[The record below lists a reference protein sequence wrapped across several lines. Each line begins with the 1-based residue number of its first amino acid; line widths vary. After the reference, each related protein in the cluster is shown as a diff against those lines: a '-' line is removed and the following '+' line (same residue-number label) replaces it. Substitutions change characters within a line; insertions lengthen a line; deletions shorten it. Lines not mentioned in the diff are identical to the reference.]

1 MPASG
6 VPDTGKTAG
15 EKPFLRPGETCWR
28 IGHAERV
35 RYLVDGEQ
43 FFPAFRAAALE
54 AEHSILILG
63 WDIHSEFKLLREA
76 ADDGFP
82 VGLRDFLDALVER
95 KKKLHVHVLAWDFA
109 MILAPDR
116 EWAVSYK
123 MGWKTHD
130 RIHFQLDGN
139 HPAGAS
145 HHQKVVVVDD
155 RVGFAGGLD
164 FTLGRWD
171 SRQHR
176 PDDPRRSDDGHEIPQ
191 PYHDVQLMVDGEAAL
206 CLGELARERWR
217 VATGEKLAPPR
228 SRPAHDPW
236 PQSVAVDLE
245 QIPVAVLRT
254 LPACEDRPA
263 VREVERLLVEA
274 IERARECIYL
284 ENQYFT
290 APVIR
295 DALVARLQEDDGPEV
310 VVVLPEWTDGWL
322 SQNTMDVLRERVLR
336 CLFDADRHDRLR
348 VYYPYQVGLDGQC
361 INQHAKVTVVDER
374 LLCAGSANL
383 NNRSMGLDSEC
394 NLAIEDGGEEHRR
407 AGIVLLRD
415 RLLAE
420 HLDVGIEKL
429 REALGREASPIRA
442 IESLR
447 SSGRSLRP
455 LELVVSKARDARIP
469 ETAIADPEHAID
481 REYLLGQL
489 VAGEDKRPARR
500 GLFTLAAILL
510 LALLLAGAWR
520 WTPLNEWVDARTLL
534 ERLAVLRGN
543 WLAPLVVIGI
553 YLIGG
558 FLIFPVTLMI
568 VGTGLAFGAVYGF
581 FYALLGAE
589 ISALASYAIGQYV
602 GHDAIRHLSDR
613 WVSRASRYLGRQG
626 LLAIVTLRIVPVA
639 PFTVVNLVAG
649 ASHIGLRDFALGTL
663 LGMLPGTLALV
674 VLSDQ
679 IVSAIRSPDA
689 ARITLVVGLLIL
701 AGLLFWGLRY
711 WVTKRETEES

>member
-1 MPASG
+1 MCSDGASESSET
-6 VPDTGKTAG
+6 DG
-15 EKPFLRPGETCWR
+15 EKPFLRPGDTCWR
-28 IGHAERV
+28 IGQAERV

-43 FFPAFRAAALE
+43 FFPAFRAAALA
-54 AEHSILILG
+54 AEHSLLMLG
-63 WDIHSEFKLLREA
+63 WDIHSQFKLLREE

-82 VGLRDFLDALVER
+82 LGLRDFLDALVEQ
-95 KKKLHVHVLAWDFA
+95 KKRLHVHVLSWDFA
-109 MILAPDR
+109 MLLAPDR

-130 RIHFQLDGN
+130 RVHFALDGN
-139 HPAGAS
+139 HPVGAS
-145 HHQKVVVVDD
+145 HHQKVVVIDD

-164 FTLGRWD
+164 FTRGRWD

-176 PDDPRRSDDGHEIPQ
+176 PDDPRRSDDGEEIPQ
-191 PYHDVQLMVDGEAAL
+191 PYHDVQLMVEGEAARY
-206 CLGELARERWR
+206 LGDLARERWR
-217 VATGEKLAPPR
+217 VATGETLAAPR
-228 SRPAHDPW
+228 SQADHNPW
-236 PQSVAVDLE
+236 PQAVAADLE
-245 QIPVAVLRT
+245 QVPLAVVRT
-254 LPACEDRPA
+254 LPACGAQPA

-274 IERARECIYL
+274 IARAREWIYL

-295 DALVARLQEDDGPEV
+295 DALAARLQEDDGPEV

-336 CLFDADRHDRLR
+336 RLFDADRHDRLR
-348 VYYPYQVGLDGQC
+348 VYYPHQAGLDGQC
-361 INQHAKVTVVDER
+361 INQHAKVTVIDDR

-394 NLAIEDGGEEHRR
+394 NLAIEDGGQERRR
-407 AGIVLLRD
+407 AGIALLRD

-420 HLDVGIEKL
+420 HLDIDIEKL
-429 REALGREASPIRA
+429 REALVREASLIRT

-455 LELVVSKARDARIP
+455 LELVVSKARDARVP

-489 VAGEDKRPARR
+489 LAGKDKPPARR

-534 ERLAVLRGN
+534 DRLAVLRGS

-553 YLIGG
+553 YLVGG
-558 FLIFPVTLMI
+558 FLIFPVTLMV

-581 FYALLGAE
+581 FYAMLGAE
-589 ISALASYAIGQYV
+589 ISALVTYAIGQYV
-602 GHDAIRHLSDR
+602 GHDSIRRLSDR
-613 WVSRASRYLGRQG
+613 WVSRASCYLGRQG
-626 LLAIVTLRIVPVA
+626 LLAIITLRIVPVA

-649 ASHIGLRDFALGTL
+649 ASHIGLRDFAVGTL

-679 IVSAIRSPDA
+679 VLNAIQSPEA
-689 ARITLVVGLLIL
+689 ARIALVVGLVIL
-701 AGLLFWGLRY
+701 VALLFWGLKR
-711 WVTKRETEES
+711 WVKKREARES